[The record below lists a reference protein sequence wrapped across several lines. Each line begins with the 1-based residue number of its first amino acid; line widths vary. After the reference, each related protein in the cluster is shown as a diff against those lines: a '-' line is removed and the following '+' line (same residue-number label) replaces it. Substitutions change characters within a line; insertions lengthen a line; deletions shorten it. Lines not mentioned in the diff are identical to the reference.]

1 MYTALSQT
9 NTTDQITVE
18 GILST
23 IVFTTLGIVIMVVA
37 LVIINVLF
45 RLNMHHEL
53 VEENNTAYGIMIG
66 GVSIAIALIV
76 AGTILS

>member
-1 MYTALSQT
+1 MLSQIAET
-9 NTTDQITVE
+9 STDAITMDGV
-18 GILST
+18 IST
-23 IVFTTLGIVIMVVA
+23 VVFTFLGVAIMLISL
-37 LVIINVLF
+37 LVINVVF

-66 GVSIAIALIV
+66 GVAIAIALIV